1 VAALAAEE
9 PKVDIKDFILI
20 GGGLLIAAVIAHGFW
35 IAWRARRDPLRLDIV
50 PDIVPQKPDA
60 MAGLRSELPNGGAR
74 VINRRGRQPEQVSLE
89 LDADA
94 ALLLEPLHSD
104 DENHLLPGAQ
114 AGESAGRADSRSGP
128 SGDQDDAAREA
139 VPSGR
144 AASAGGPRTV
154 HAATEKRTEP
164 RVEAPADT
172 AAPSGRPAG
181 DDVVGDAARG
191 GIADVIMPEQPILAD
206 DPKEPRRWAGRRLP
220 EASPPVDQ
228 PKAETR
234 ILQSQRQE
242 RDSARDRSQAGGRDP
257 GRGSRTDRGRSS
269 GRDAASA
276 AGEPDVQELIV
287 INVVA
292 AQGQRFEG
300 PALVEALRARGLRYG
315 EMNIFHRV
323 EPLTRIIRYSVA
335 SVLEPGTFD
344 MAEIEEF
351 RSPGVCFFMQL
362 PGPEQPLETFEDML
376 AAARDLALQLG
387 GELKDE
393 QRSVMTGQTVEHYR
407 QRIADFCRRA
417 MSMRA

>member
-1 VAALAAEE
+1 M
-9 PKVDIKDFILI
+9 DIKDFILI
-20 GGGLLIAAVIAHGFW
+20 GGGLLIATVVAHGFW

-50 PDIVPQKPDA
+50 PDIVPQKLDE

-74 VINRRGRQPEQVSLE
+74 VLRGRGKKPEQGSLEQPEQVSLE

-104 DENHLLPGAQ
+104 DENDLLPEAP
-114 AGESAGRADSRSGP
+114 ARESVSRADPDEGSRTQSGK
-128 SGDQDDAAREA
+128 
-139 VPSGR
+139 VPPADRSDRPVEPG
-144 AASAGGPRTV
+144 TV
-154 HAATEKRTEP
+154 HAAAEVRTEP
-164 RVEAPADT
+164 RIDPAEDT
-172 AAPSGRPAG
+172 APSRRPAAVE
-181 DDVVGDAARG
+181 VVGDAARG
-191 GIADVIMPEQPILAD
+191 GIADVIMPEEPILAE
-206 DPKEPRRWAGRRLP
+206 DPKEPRRWAGRRQP
-220 EASPPVDQ
+220 EASPPADR
-228 PKAETR
+228 PKAGAR
-234 ILQSQRQE
+234 ILESQRQD
-242 RDSARDRSQAGGRDP
+242 RDSRERHQASGGDP
-257 GRGSRTDRGRSS
+257 GRGGRSAERGRSS
-269 GRDAASA
+269 AREAAPA

-287 INVVA
+287 INVLA
-292 AQGQRFEG
+292 ARGEHFEG

-323 EPLTRIIRYSVA
+323 EPLTRAIRYSVA

-362 PGPEQPLETFEDML
+362 PGPEEPLETFEDML

-407 QRIADFCRRA
+407 QRVADFCRRA

>member
-1 VAALAAEE
+1 M
-9 PKVDIKDFILI
+9 DIKDFILI
-20 GGGLLIAAVIAHGFW
+20 GGGLLIAAVITHGFW

-50 PDIVPQKPDA
+50 PDIVPQKLDV

-104 DENHLLPGAQ
+104 DENHLLSGAQ
-114 AGESAGRADSRSGP
+114 AGASTGRSDP
-128 SGDQDDAAREA
+128 SGDQDDAARERA
-139 VPSGR
+139 PSGR
-144 AASAGGPRTV
+144 SASAGEPRTV

-172 AAPSGRPAG
+172 ALPAGPSGRPSGA
-181 DDVVGDAARG
+181 DVVGDAARG

-206 DPKEPRRWAGRRLP
+206 DPKEPRRWAGRRLS

-228 PKAETR
+228 PKAEAR

-242 RDSARDRSQAGGRDP
+242 RDSARDRSEAGGRDL

-269 GRDAASA
+269 GREAASA

-323 EPLTRIIRYSVA
+323 EPLTRAIRYSVA

>member
-20 GGGLLIAAVIAHGFW
+20 GGGLLIAAVITHGFW

-50 PDIVPQKPDA
+50 PDIVPKKLDE

-74 VINRRGRQPEQVSLE
+74 VAGRRRTQPEQVNLE

-104 DENHLLPGAQ
+104 DENDLLSGVQ
-114 AGESAGRADSRSGP
+114 AEKSAGHAHPDE
-128 SGDQDDAAREA
+128 AARA
-139 VPSGR
+139 HTRSGR
-144 AASAGGPRTV
+144 AGAAGETRSV
-154 HAATEKRTEP
+154 HAAAEKRTEP
-164 RVEAPADT
+164 RLEPTEDTARQGRHADADT
-172 AAPSGRPAG
+172 PAR
-181 DDVVGDAARG
+181 AARG
-191 GIADVIMPEQPILAD
+191 GVADVIMPEQPILAD
-206 DPKEPRRWAGRRLP
+206 EPKEPRRWAGRRVP
-220 EASPPVDQ
+220 EASSSADQ
-228 PKAETR
+228 PQAETR
-234 ILQSQRQE
+234 ILHSQRQE
-242 RDSARDRSQAGGRDP
+242 RDSARDRPQAAERDL
-257 GRGSRTDRGRSS
+257 GLGSRADRGRSS
-269 GRDAASA
+269 VREAASA
-276 AGEPDVQELIV
+276 AGEPAVQELIV
-287 INVVA
+287 INVLA
-292 AQGQRFEG
+292 ARGQRFEG

-323 EPLTRIIRYSVA
+323 EPVTRAVRYSVA
-335 SVLEPGTFD
+335 SVMEPGTFD
-344 MAEIEEF
+344 MAEIDEF
-351 RSPGVCFFMQL
+351 RSPGVCFFLQL